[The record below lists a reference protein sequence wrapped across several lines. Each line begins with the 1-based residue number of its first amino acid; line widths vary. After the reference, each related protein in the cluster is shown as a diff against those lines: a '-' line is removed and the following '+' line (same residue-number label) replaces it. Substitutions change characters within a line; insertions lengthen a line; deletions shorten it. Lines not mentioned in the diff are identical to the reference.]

1 MYVGPVPDVHPSSL
15 SRLLADP
22 DFARSAADAV
32 QALASPTRLRILARL
47 HAGPASV
54 GELAGVVGMEA
65 SAVSHQL
72 RLMRHLRLVVGER
85 SGRRVVYALH
95 DDHVVRMIDQALAH
109 VDHVRAAASSGRAAA

>member
-1 MYVGPVPDVHPSSL
+1 MVPGVPDVHPSSL
-15 SRLLADP
+15 DRLLADRA
-22 DFARSAADAV
+22 FARSAADAI

-47 HAGPASV
+47 HGGPASV
-54 GELAGVVGMEA
+54 GDLAGAVGMEA

-85 SGRRVVYALH
+85 SGRRIIYALH

-109 VDHVRAAASSGRAAA
+109 VDHVRDGVSGRAAA